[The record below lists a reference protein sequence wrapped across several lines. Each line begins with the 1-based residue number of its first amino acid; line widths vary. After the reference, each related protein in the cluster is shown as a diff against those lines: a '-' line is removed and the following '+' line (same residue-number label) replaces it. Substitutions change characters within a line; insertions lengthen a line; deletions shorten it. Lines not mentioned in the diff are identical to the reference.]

1 MTTNSDQKTGK
12 PAVAKSAKA
21 TSAPKPV
28 AKPAAVKA
36 PAVKAPDVKAP
47 VSVAKVEA
55 PAAVKP
61 AAAKPVAAKTPAP
74 EAITPKAV
82 APKVVAP
89 KVEPVQV
96 ELPAQ
101 TAAPQAP
108 TIENSPAPVAP
119 VAEAVVAALPEK
131 PISKPVEAPVSST
144 IAPKA
149 STIPP
154 LPFFMVPKMSTQTFK
169 GYEDFA
175 AFGKANLEAFV
186 QANQLFT
193 KGIESLSKEVVSL
206 AQSSLESSTAATK
219 AIFAAKTI
227 KDVVELQADFAKTS
241 FEKLVANSTKL
252 GEMTVK
258 LATDSTAPIGARVT
272 AASEKALKPVA

>member
-1 MTTNSDQKTGK
+1 MTDSDQN
-12 PAVAKSAKA
+12 
-21 TSAPKPV
+21 KPV
-28 AKPAAVKA
+28 IAKPAKAVSTRK
-36 PAVKAPDVKAP
+36 PA
-47 VSVAKVEA
+47 
-55 PAAVKP
+55 AAVKP
-61 AAAKPVAAKTPAP
+61 AAKPVAAKTPVAKAP
-74 EAITPKAV
+74 APVAKAPAPVAKV
-82 APKVVAP
+82 APPKIVKPVAAKAPVPQAAAPKPVAP
-89 KVEPVQV
+89 KVEPVKA
-96 ELPAQ
+96 PAP
-101 TAAPQAP
+101 AL
-108 TIENSPAPVAP
+108 IENSPAPIAPQAETAVAAP
-119 VAEAVVAALPEK
+119 LVEVVVAAVAETPV
-131 PISKPVEAPVSST
+131 SKPVEAPVSSF

-154 LPFFMVPKMSTQTFK
+154 IPQFKVSFMSTQSFK

-186 QANQLFT
+186 QANTLFA

-219 AIFAAKTI
+219 AIFAAKTL